1 MMLVTKNETNKMGRL
16 SVYCNQWI
24 AVFFKCNHPP
34 ETVYIPN
41 YMKYSIYFEG
51 EYFQA
56 CPYKLK

>member
-1 MMLVTKNETNKMGRL
+1 MGRL